1 MRSHHQFNSMNKMKR
16 SLLIAFVL
24 LSIVG
29 GTSARQRCDGYQVQ
43 LSHHGVLTTISF
55 LNDSIVHVTK
65 TYDRDYRSDSL
76 IVFPRLKSPSICSCE
91 KRKQH
96 LLITTRRVVVDCH
109 LRTGLITLKRLNGQ
123 TLVSEQSTVFT
134 PCKDG
139 PFDAYTIKQAFT
151 LSPTE
156 RIYGL
161 GQVQNGLLNQ
171 RGQHIRLLNEN
182 MKICVP
188 VFLSSK
194 GYMLYW
200 ENYSPT
206 DFDDDGRITS
216 FTSTGKA
223 ADYYVIVGSNALSA
237 QRALFDLTGHVPMP
251 ALWNLGVWQS
261 KERYTSSSELLD
273 ALKRLRS
280 LRVPVDGIVQDWQYW
295 GDNLHWNAQQFL
307 NPAFSDYQQMIDS
320 IHALHAKLL
329 VSVWPDYGP
338 ATEQYQHLQS
348 LGKLLPGKSFPND
361 VESRVYDAFDSYARS
376 YYWHHIYEGLLRHG
390 VDALWLDSTEPD
402 YAGSE
407 ADMDF
412 VTGAGRT
419 WRSLRNAFPLATVLG
434 VYHHHRQ
441 TPSLAHK
448 RVSILTRSAFAGM
461 QRTGAFVWSGDI
473 DASWQTLAHQIPA
486 ALNASISGFPLW
498 NSDTGGFWVRNFE
511 GGCQNPAYRRLFARW
526 TQFSTFTPM
535 LRFHGTNTP
544 REIWNYG
551 SEGDAEGTYDNILRY
566 IRLRYRLLPWLY
578 SQVHQLN
585 TKGELL
591 MGALPLYFPH
601 DSQAAEIIDEYLFGQ
616 SFLVAPMLS
625 DKADGRQV
633 YLPSGNDWIDFW
645 TGETLKGG
653 QWLYKQAPY
662 HVIPL
667 YVRAGSIMPW
677 GPDVQ
682 YATEKKW
689 DDMEIRVYPGADGDF
704 TLYEDAFDG
713 YGYEQSQSSEIRFHW
728 DDQAKQLTIGE
739 RNGAYPGMIQQ
750 RTFRVVVVTP
760 EQPLA
765 DGRAMT
771 GSQMVTYDGRRT
783 TVDMSGKQAACRQ
796 MAANPFITHIYTA
809 DPSAH
814 VWADGRLY
822 VYASHD
828 IYPARGCDLMDAYHV
843 FSTDDMVHW
852 IDHGEILRQSQVPWG
867 RKEGGWMWA
876 PDCAYKNGK
885 YYFYFP
891 HPSETETF
899 HSWKIGVAVSDKP
912 ASGFKV
918 VGYIKGAPSAI
929 DPCVF
934 VDDDGQA
941 YIYNG
946 GGTGPDCYGGK
957 LKDNMVELDGEMSP
971 MKGIVDFHEAP
982 YVHKYNGWY
991 YLTYADNYLENGVQR
1006 NRLRYCMSHSPLGPW
1021 EYKGVYLEPT
1031 DCDTSHGSV
1040 VEFKGQWYAFYH
1052 CCTLSHQGN
1061 LRSICADRLFY
1072 HDDGTIATVVQGKR
1086 ETKRIK

>member
-1 MRSHHQFNSMNKMKR
+1 MNKMKR

-65 TYDRDYRSDSL
+65 TYDRDYGSDSL

-206 DFDDDGRITS
+206 DFDDDGRVTA
-216 FTSTGKA
+216 FTSIGRA
-223 ADYYVIVGSNALSA
+223 ADYYVIVGSNAVSA
-237 QRALFDLTGHVPMP
+237 QRALFHLTGHVPMP

-261 KERYTSSSELLD
+261 KERYTSSSELLG

-448 RVSILTRSAFAGM
+448 RVSMLTRSAFAGM

-551 SEGDAEGTYDNILRY
+551 AEGDAEGTYDNILRY

-633 YLPSGNDWIDFW
+633 YLPSGNDWVDFW

-667 YVRAGSIMPW
+667 YVKAGSIMPW

-899 HSWKIGVAVSDKP
+899 HSWKIGVAVCVLSLLHTVP
-912 ASGFKV
+912 SG
-918 VGYIKGAPSAI
+918 
-929 DPCVF
+929 
-934 VDDDGQA
+934 
-941 YIYNG
+941 
-946 GGTGPDCYGGK
+946 
-957 LKDNMVELDGEMSP
+957 
-971 MKGIVDFHEAP
+971 
-982 YVHKYNGWY
+982 
-991 YLTYADNYLENGVQR
+991 
-1006 NRLRYCMSHSPLGPW
+1006 
-1021 EYKGVYLEPT
+1021 
-1031 DCDTSHGSV
+1031 
-1040 VEFKGQWYAFYH
+1040 
-1052 CCTLSHQGN
+1052 
-1061 LRSICADRLFY
+1061 
-1072 HDDGTIATVVQGKR
+1072 
-1086 ETKRIK
+1086 

>member
-1 MRSHHQFNSMNKMKR
+1 MNKMKR

-223 ADYYVIVGSNALSA
+223 ADYYVIVGSNAVSA
-237 QRALFDLTGHVPMP
+237 QRALFHLTGHVPMP

-295 GDNLHWNAQQFL
+295 GDNQHWNAQRFL

-473 DASWQTLAHQIPA
+473 DASWQTLANQIPA

-498 NSDTGGFWVRNFE
+498 NSDTGGFWGRNFE

-551 SEGDAEGTYDNILRY
+551 TEGDAEGTYDNILRY

-585 TKGELL
+585 TKGNLL
-591 MGALPLYFPH
+591 MSALPICFPH

-625 DKADGRQV
+625 DKTDGRLV

-957 LKDNMVELDGEMSP
+957 LKDNMVELDGKMSP

-991 YLTYADNYLENGVQR
+991 YLTYADNYVENGVQR